1 CQTLLNGPQ
10 NLLIYLLLS
19 SLLLIIWVQEAKP
32 HSKPYMAYLY
42 IQHGDNSS
50 LCGGFLV
57 SENFVLM
64 AAHCNGD
71 KIIVILGAHDIT
83 KQEQSQQVI
92 PVRHAYPH
100 QDYDNKTHNNE
111 IMLLKLEHKAHL
123 KEYVRLIP
131 LPMGRTSAH
140 NYLSSDTLQEVD
152 VVVMPDADV
161 ASDAR
166 VCCSSLAVSCSISQ
180 GDSGGPLG
188 TSPAVYTRVS
198 TFILWIQ
205 KTMRMLQP

>member
-1 CQTLLNGPQ
+1 LLPVFLYEPGLPPGE
-10 NLLIYLLLS
+10 
-19 SLLLIIWVQEAKP
+19 IIWVQEAKP

-131 LPMGRTSAH
+131 LPMGK
-140 NYLSSDTLQEVD
+140 SSFKVNLHL
-152 VVVMPDADV
+152 P
-161 ASDAR
+161 S
-166 VCCSSLAVSCSISQ
+166 SSLDNFLLLIRL
-180 GDSGGPLG
+180 LG
-188 TSPAVYTRVS
+188 LRLGLKEKIRGQARLRS
-198 TFILWIQ
+198 
-205 KTMRMLQP
+205 MLYK